1 MKEDLIHLL
10 KDFQF
15 SVVEDME
22 QSLGEKIEAA
32 HVADIEAK
40 VVHLIREVHE
50 LLGSSYEG

>member
-22 QSLGEKIEAA
+22 QSIGEKLEPA

-50 LLGSSYEG
+50 LLGSSYGD